1 MYWIQTCTYFLFYL
15 QILYRQWPLGRETE
29 WLCRLAKSYQTTPMF
44 MSSFSIMAI
53 ALDRYR
59 CIMQPDKRQLT
70 TNVSVLISLAMVM
83 IAFGMSAPLMFGSNL
98 EDYVDFKGSMDGYLD
113 DILICNDVRT
123 AEIRY
128 GYIFDYC
135 IDKIEIH
142 KPCSIHIWSTMV
154 ISVNYLYM
162 FLGYSTTLV
171 AVLSNLLCL
180 CQ

>member
-1 MYWIQTCTYFLFYL
+1 MQAFMKMYFCLHILGKCTLQVFVVVLCAFLSL

-70 TNVSVLISLAMVM
+70 ANVSVLISLAMVLV
-83 IAFGMSAPLMFGSNL
+83 AFSMSAPLMLGSNL
-98 EDYVDFKGSMDGYLD
+98 EDYVDFKGSTGLYLD

-123 AEIRY
+123 AEIR
-128 GYIFDYC
+128 
-135 IDKIEIH
+135 
-142 KPCSIHIWSTMV
+142 
-154 ISVNYLYM
+154 
-162 FLGYSTTLV
+162 
-171 AVLSNLLCL
+171 
-180 CQ
+180 